1 MERALN
7 PQNPVRMVRHGRS
20 TCRDEAFATFP
31 GEEYLQRFRE
41 KGTIGMRVMVIG
53 ASTDREKFGNK
64 AVRAYQQEGH
74 EVFPVNPHT
83 DSIEGIGAFHG
94 IADVPGPIDR
104 AALYVP
110 PDVGETV
117 VKQLAARGDVRE
129 VFFNPGS
136 DSDELLDLTDELGLS
151 YVEGCAIRAIDLY
164 PSTL

>member
-1 MERALN
+1 MRGVDA
-7 PQNPVRMVRHGRS
+7 S
-20 TCRDEAFATFP
+20 S
-31 GEEYLQRFRE
+31 GEGWIQHFRE

-64 AVRAYQQEGH
+64 AVRAYQQDGH
-74 EVFPVNPHT
+74 EVFPVNPHE
-83 DSIEGIGAFHG
+83 DEIEGITTFHE
-94 IADVPGPIDR
+94 AKDVPGPIDR

-110 PDVGETV
+110 PEVGEQV
-117 VKQLAARGDVRE
+117 VEQLAARGDVKE

-136 DSDELLDLTDELGLS
+136 DSDALLDKAEQLGLN